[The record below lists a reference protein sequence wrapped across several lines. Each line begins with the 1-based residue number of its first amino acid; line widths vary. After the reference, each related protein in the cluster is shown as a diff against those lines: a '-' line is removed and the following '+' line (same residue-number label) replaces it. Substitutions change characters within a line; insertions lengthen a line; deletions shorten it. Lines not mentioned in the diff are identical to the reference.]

1 MAGMAGEMSPIKVIV
16 SDLGKVLLQFEV
28 QRVWDALHPHFGV
41 DLEEARQLVQA
52 VFKETRYGAGEVES
66 PEFYRHIVERTGLKL
81 TYEAFAT
88 AWCDMFWED
97 RAVIRLINEAPVDK
111 RYLLSNTNDLHWEWL
126 KRNYPHV
133 LEPFDTL
140 AVSHELQLEKPDVA
154 IYEWV
159 IRHSGYPPEEHLF
172 IDDIPE
178 NVAGA
183 RAAGMQ
189 AVVHTDSV
197 SLWREFMARGLATE
211 AQEPEHVEVV
221 VATPPDLAVWSPDTD
236 ADES

>member
-1 MAGMAGEMSPIKVIV
+1 MDQVKVIV

-28 QRVWDALHPHFGV
+28 QRVWDALHPHFDV
-41 DLEEARQLVQA
+41 DLEEARQIVQA
-52 VFKETRYGAGEVES
+52 VFKETRYGAGGIDS
-66 PEFYRHIVERTGLKL
+66 PGFYRRLVERTGLKL
-81 TYEAFAT
+81 PYDAFAI
-88 AWCDMFWED
+88 AWSDMFWED
-97 RAVIRLINEAPVDK
+97 GAVIRLVSEAPVDK

-126 KRNYPHV
+126 KRNYGHV
-133 LEPFDTL
+133 LDPFDRL
-140 AVSHELQLEKPDVA
+140 VVSHELQLEKPDCA

-159 IRHSGYPPEEHLF
+159 IRDSGYAPEEHLF

-183 RAAGMQ
+183 QAVGMQ

-197 SLWREFMARGLATE
+197 SLWREFLARGLATE
-211 AQEPEHVEVV
+211 AQKPEHVEVV
-221 VATPPDLAVWSPDTD
+221 IATPPDLAVWSPDAD